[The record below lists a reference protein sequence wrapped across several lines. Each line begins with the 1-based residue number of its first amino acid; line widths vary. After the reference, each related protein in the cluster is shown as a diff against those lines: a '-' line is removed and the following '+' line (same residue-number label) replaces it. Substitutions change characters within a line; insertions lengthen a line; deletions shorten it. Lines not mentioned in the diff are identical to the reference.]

1 MDNSDKPLAW
11 LHGEVKT
18 PPVSQEARIEA
29 GVLLRRLQQGEIL
42 GLPHSRPMP
51 SIGVHCHEL
60 RIRDADK
67 NWRIIYRIDED
78 AILILEVFQK
88 TTQKTP
94 TKVIDNCKKRLKKYD
109 GWKRMVGKLDPFRS
123 F

>member
-1 MDNSDKPLAW
+1 MDNHDKPLAW

-18 PPVSQEARIEA
+18 PPVSQEARIES
-29 GVLLRRLQQGEIL
+29 GVMLRRLQQGETL

-51 SIGVHCHEL
+51 SIGAHCHEL
-60 RIRDADK
+60 RIRDLDK
-67 NWRIIYRIDED
+67 HWRIIYRIDDD

-94 TKVIDNCKKRLKKYD
+94 TKIIDTCQKRLKKYD
-109 GWKRMVGKLDPFRS
+109 AL
-123 F
+123 